1 MASSHCPGA
10 DHHPHWRIHRPASD
24 ASSSP
29 RSPAPLSST
38 TTTTIANVRP
48 VPSFK
53 LENHDENSNDNG
65 NNNESSFLLA
75 LPVQSLPG
83 YSHASLDWQYSSQPP
98 PILLVAAAL
107 CYCCCYYY
115 YHHHHHHQYNYN
127 NNENKDSDPQYYLMN
142 GVEMMMMKKK
152 NDRVAND
159 DFCGDDKQQSETEQG
174 WEEFERLK
182 NNDEDAEIDDHSSS
196 GSTTTATSDDDEE
209 EEEEEEDWFGLLADG
224 ILDGY
229 VTLQDVQRQITA
241 HPEWLGQTSKVTGY
255 SLLHCAC
262 DGLYSMEIVEYLLQQ
277 QQQQDVG
284 QRNDL
289 MTGTLMD
296 HNRWTPLH
304 CACDNANPLT
314 LDCVKLLLQFE
325 EQEQPKRQR
334 SSSSV
339 TSSARSTFG
348 GSSSSSQWIR
358 ARTMAGETPLFLA
371 CQSGRTA
378 ILHWQFPN
386 TQTIRWLAEQ
396 WPLACVLKAASSSS
410 SSFTVSGSQHPDAFS
425 MMTNESVS
433 KNDDNNTVHSLERYA
448 VRYECPLDVVED
460 YKEIAEG
467 YFEASAGSAATSTP
481 PALRSDANNL
491 SHSNSFYQMP
501 DQVDAEDESI
511 DAEAYL
517 YDDNDMSNEADDPL
531 EQDDSKIFLSQLQD
545 SLQANETQVLEY
557 FDLVEFLTNQT
568 ERVEH
573 DLVQAAMTH
582 GPYGCITQRDFDE
595 LLCCSCC
602 NNNNNHNHSSTN
614 MKQRSCLRQ
623 ALSPEPLR
631 QLWDTVAAMHAAGRL
646 DAVSPNA
653 TRKHAVQVCA
663 AVAAT
668 KTTSPIAA
676 ATGEVG
682 GHHHHYSRKKKTN
695 AVADGLWLH
704 LRENPRLC
712 DRQKQAGSENYIN
725 DAKVSKKNKAVGDRQ
740 NNEAEDESIRHEIK
754 RQRLHY

>member
-1 MASSHCPGA
+1 
-10 DHHPHWRIHRPASD
+10 
-24 ASSSP
+24 
-29 RSPAPLSST
+29 
-38 TTTTIANVRP
+38 
-48 VPSFK
+48 
-53 LENHDENSNDNG
+53 
-65 NNNESSFLLA
+65 
-75 LPVQSLPG
+75 
-83 YSHASLDWQYSSQPP
+83 
-98 PILLVAAAL
+98 
-107 CYCCCYYY
+107 
-115 YHHHHHHQYNYN
+115 
-127 NNENKDSDPQYYLMN
+127 MN
-142 GVEMMMMKKK
+142 GVEMMKK
-152 NDRVAND
+152 NDRDVAD
-159 DFCGDDKQQSETEQG
+159 DFDDDKHQSEKRQAS
-174 WEEFERLK
+174 EESERLK
-182 NNDEDAEIDDHSSS
+182 NDDEDEEIDDRSSS
-196 GSTTTATSDDDEE
+196 DSTTTSSSDDDDDEE
-209 EEEEEEDWFGLLADG
+209 EEDWFELLADG

-229 VTLQDVQRQITA
+229 VTLQDVQRQISA

-262 DGLYSMEIVEYLLQQ
+262 DGLYSMDIVEYLLRALQQ
-277 QQQQDVG
+277 QQQQENDAS
-284 QRNDL
+284 QRNDF

-314 LDCVKLLLQFE
+314 LDCVKLLLKFEE
-325 EQEQPKRQR
+325 EQEQKRQ
-334 SSSSV
+334 SSSSTAT
-339 TSSARSTFG
+339 TSASPTFG
-348 GSSSSSQWIR
+348 GSSQWIR

-396 WPLACVLKAASSSS
+396 WPLACVLKAASSS
-410 SSFTVSGSQHPDAFS
+410 TVSGSHPDNFN
-425 MMTNESVS
+425 MITNESGS
-433 KNDDNNTVHSLERYA
+433 KNDDYAVPLLERYA

-467 YFEASAGSAATSTP
+467 YFEASAGSAGTTTP
-481 PALRSDANNL
+481 PALRSDANHL
-491 SHSNSFYQMP
+491 SHSNPFYRMSNQS
-501 DQVDAEDESI
+501 DDEESI

-517 YDDNDMSNEADDPL
+517 YDVDNMDNEADEPL

-545 SLQANETQVLEY
+545 SLQANEAQVLEY

-573 DLVQAAMTH
+573 DLVQAAVTH
-582 GPYGCITQRDFDE
+582 GPYGCIAQRDFDE

-602 NNNNNHNHSSTN
+602 NNKNNHHHHSGTN
-614 MKQRSCLRQ
+614 LKQRSCLRQ

-668 KTTSPIAA
+668 TAA
-676 ATGEVG
+676 PVATAVGVG
-682 GHHHHYSRKKKTN
+682 GQHHQHNHHSRKKKTN
-695 AVADGLWLH
+695 AVVDGLWLH

-712 DRQKQAGSENYIN
+712 DRQRQIGSENYNNN
-725 DAKVSKKNKAVGDRQ
+725 DAKVSKKNKAARDVH
-740 NNEAEDESIRHEIK
+740 NNEADEESIRHEIK
-754 RQRLHY
+754 RQRLQY